1 MIETNIQDHLLRI
14 MTNSLAIFAET
25 SSRKLLISPKKGAIT
40 MMTKEACLNVMLM
53 EKMKPQEFL
62 NWYHKITGD
71 YPEGSRILQRI
82 APIIRKERE
91 GLNHKKVGRN
101 INRRITS

>member
-1 MIETNIQDHLLRI
+1 M
-14 MTNSLAIFAET
+14 
-25 SSRKLLISPKKGAIT
+25 RKGKGAIT
-40 MMTKEACLNVMLM
+40 MLTKEACLNVILM
-53 EKMKPQEFL
+53 EKIKPQEFL

-91 GLNHKKVGRN
+91 GLKS
-101 INRRITS
+101 IEE